1 MLNSGLHRQ
10 AHACACTPHVH
21 SHITY
26 SEKTVGTANS
36 VSASHMALHGG
47 ENLMKK
53 NTETK
58 HTAQTSQSDNR
69 KILLGTQLL
78 IFTSIA

>member
-1 MLNSGLHRQ
+1 M
-10 AHACACTPHVH
+10 PHVELWH
-21 SHITY
+21 SHITS

-36 VSASHMALHGG
+36 MSASHTALVE

-58 HTAQTSQSDNR
+58 DTAQTSQSDNR
-69 KILLGTQLL
+69 KTLHGTQLL